1 MPAIEPYQR
10 RWLLTFGTTLALLL
24 SGAVALSLR
33 LPSFR
38 EPAFNFYA
46 MQPGQIFNVYGLTRR
61 QEGSVKLGFAEAYPA
76 PEIGAY
82 GNHIIAF
89 FGADAFGRPEQAEYF
104 FNYYYANLSL
114 PEIRRYLLR
123 VAQLN
128 HLPKKL
134 ILVQITPPNAD
145 NGGAIVDRGNE
156 LPPDIFLSSIK
167 DDERSDRILPIVALS
182 WELVSNWLHE
192 TLNYNTVIMSLFP

>member
-1 MPAIEPYQR
+1 MLTIEPFQR
-10 RWLLTFGTTLALLL
+10 RWLLTFGATLALLL

-82 GNHIIAF
+82 ELQEQTGIAP
-89 FGADAFGRPEQAEYF
+89 AQ
-104 FNYYYANLSL
+104 N
-114 PEIRRYLLR
+114 LR
-123 VAQLN
+123 VVGLFLCGAGSGPDSGSADGRHGQPGFVGH
-128 HLPKKL
+128 HLARSECFARG
-134 ILVQITPPNAD
+134 ISRERA
-145 NGGAIVDRGNE
+145 GAIDRE
-156 LPPDIFLSSIK
+156 
-167 DDERSDRILPIVALS
+167 EAQ
-182 WELVSNWLHE
+182 E
-192 TLNYNTVIMSLFP
+192 TL